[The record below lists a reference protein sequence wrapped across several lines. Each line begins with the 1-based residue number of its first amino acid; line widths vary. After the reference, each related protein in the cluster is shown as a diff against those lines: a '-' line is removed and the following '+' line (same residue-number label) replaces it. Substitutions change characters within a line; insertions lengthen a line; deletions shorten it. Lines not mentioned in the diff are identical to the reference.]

1 VKLKYKG
8 EGEGFF
14 ANYTSCEVVTV
25 EVANYIDQNAGTIAV
40 VRTGGFGLYDYGYLG
55 NLLNYHSVSPPQ
67 YDLSAIPASLP
78 ILLAHGGNDTLSD
91 PDDVANLISLLQGV
105 PEVLYLPEYAH
116 GDFIIGFTAGTQ
128 VYSHILAFFEG

>member
-1 VKLKYKG
+1 VKVKKVSLQTILHVKVSLWKLQTN
-8 EGEGFF
+8 
-14 ANYTSCEVVTV
+14 A
-25 EVANYIDQNAGTIAV
+25 DQNAGTIAV

-55 NLLNYHSVSPPQ
+55 NLMNYHSLSPPQ

-78 ILLAHGGNDTLSD
+78 MLLAHGGNDTLSD

-105 PEVLYLPEYAH
+105 PQVVYLPEYAH
-116 GDFIIGFTAGTQ
+116 GDFIIGCTAGTL

>member
-1 VKLKYKG
+1 
-8 EGEGFF
+8 
-14 ANYTSCEVVTV
+14 
-25 EVANYIDQNAGTIAV
+25 V